1 MAVAGTAP
9 PRFEIGPSGLFSFLT
24 GITTTLGLAPFF
36 CGWSLGE
43 AMKMPDRLTRLV
55 EPVVTGLGFELV
67 GVEFDTHQRVLRVY
81 IDCERGIV
89 VDDCSKV
96 SHQLSGLL
104 DVEDPIPSN
113 YHLEVSSPGMD
124 RPLFVPEHFERFK
137 GALAR
142 IQLARPIS
150 GRRRFKARLLGVEGD
165 NVLLADGEE
174 RFEIPFDAI
183 DRARLVPEFELSKK
197 P

>member
-1 MAVAGTAP
+1 
-9 PRFEIGPSGLFSFLT
+9 
-24 GITTTLGLAPFF
+24 
-36 CGWSLGE
+36 
-43 AMKMPDRLTRLV
+43 MKMPDRLTRLV
-55 EPVVTGLGFELV
+55 EPVVVGLGFELV
-67 GVEFDTHQRVLRVY
+67 GVEFDNHQRVLRVY
-81 IDCERGIV
+81 IDAEQGIV

-124 RPLFVPEHFERFK
+124 RPLFKPEHFERFK

-142 IQLARPIS
+142 VQLSRPID
-150 GRRRFKARLLGVEGD
+150 GRRRFKAHLLGMDGD
-165 NVLLADGEE
+165 TVLLQDGEA
-174 RFEIPFDAI
+174 RFAVPFESI
-183 DRARLVPEFELSKK
+183 DKARLVPEFEHNK